1 MFLGVAMMRYFSAFR
16 LFGEIRNIN
25 LMAMYVSCVSKQLV
39 IVRKRL
45 NKSLCKISSSPVA
58 Q

>member
-16 LFGEIRNIN
+16 HLGEIRNIN
-25 LMAMYVSCVSKQLV
+25 PMYVSCVSKQLV
-39 IVRKRL
+39 IVRRRL
-45 NKSLCKISSSPVA
+45 NKSLCKISSSSVA